1 MLCCPAIG
9 HGWLPAGRWRMLR
22 AAHTGAARQLIESG
36 AENMFRSWL
45 RGTALVGVGL
55 FSVVALGKEKQPT
68 ALVVGGGLAGLAA
81 AWELQRDGWQ
91 VTLLEARASAGGR
104 SSLASGEWIG
114 SAKVQPL
121 LNDYL
126 GHFKLK
132 TQPVPEAVRGTGYLI
147 DGTYFSAA
155 ELAKRQPTIAEGLR
169 RYEQAIDEL
178 AASIKDPLD
187 PAADRKLFA
196 LDQGNAARWLDE
208 LKLPITARQLVNQR
222 IRSHYDE
229 PSRLSLLYL
238 AQQTRVYRGIDE
250 DELYTARL
258 PGGSQVLAQAL
269 VKELKTVKTGVRVS
283 AISQDREG
291 VTVKVGSVGYSA
303 DYLVL
308 AVPLRALGQIQFTPA
323 LTERHRGALK
333 STSYGWRDQLLLK
346 FKSPVWESKT
356 RLSGRIYSN
365 QGLGMLW
372 VEPATKSSANMLIN
386 LSGDNARLLKAFGD
400 RQVADQLLIRLHEH
414 YPKARGAFTGYE
426 IRRYSSDS
434 GLVGAYV
441 AYGPGQISRYWR
453 VWEQPLE
460 RVAFAGEHT
469 DPLYPGTLEGA
480 LRSGKRAAEQ
490 LRELRAGRQPQPPLI
505 TRLDQ
510 LATVQAKATPGAE
523 QPAED
528 EHKKEGLFARL
539 IQLFR

>member
-1 MLCCPAIG
+1 M
-9 HGWLPAGRWRMLR
+9 
-22 AAHTGAARQLIESG
+22 
-36 AENMFRSWL
+36 
-45 RGTALVGVGL
+45 GL
-55 FSVVALGKEKQPT
+55 FSVVVLGKEKQPT

-104 SSLASGEWIG
+104 SSLAGDEWIG
-114 SAKVQPL
+114 SARVQPL

-126 GHFKLK
+126 AHFKLK
-132 TQPVPEAVRGTGYLI
+132 AQPVPEAVRGTGYLI

-155 ELAKRQPTIAEGLR
+155 ELAKQQPATAEGLK
-169 RYEQAIDEL
+169 RYEQAIDAL

-187 PAADRKLFA
+187 PASDRKLFA

-238 AQQTRVYRGIDE
+238 AQQTRVYRGIDTG
-250 DELYTARL
+250 ELRAARL

-269 VKELKTVKTGVRVS
+269 VKALKTVKTGVRVS
-283 AISQDREG
+283 AISQDRTG
-291 VTVKVGSVGYSA
+291 VTVKAGDVGYSA

-308 AVPLRALGQIQFTPA
+308 AVPLRALGQIQFSPTLP
-323 LTERHRGALK
+323 ERHRGALQG
-333 STSYGWRDQLLLK
+333 TSYGWRDQLLLK
-346 FKSPVWESKT
+346 FKSPVWESKA
-356 RLSGRIYSN
+356 RLSGNIYSN

-372 VEPATKSSANMLIN
+372 VEPATRGGANVLIN

-426 IRRYSSDS
+426 IRRYSGDS
-434 GLVGAYV
+434 GLVGAYL

-453 VWEQPLE
+453 LWEQPLE

-480 LRSGKRAAEQ
+480 LRSGKRAAGQ
-490 LRELRAGRQPQPPLI
+490 LRELYAGRPVPAPQI

-510 LATVQAKATPGAE
+510 PAAVPPKVAAE
-523 QPAED
+523 APAEG
-528 EHKKEGLFARL
+528 ERKPGFFARL
-539 IQLFR
+539 AQLFR

>member
-1 MLCCPAIG
+1 
-9 HGWLPAGRWRMLR
+9 
-22 AAHTGAARQLIESG
+22 
-36 AENMFRSWL
+36 MFRSWL
-45 RGTALVGVGL
+45 RGTALVGMGL
-55 FSVVALGKEKQPT
+55 FSVVVLGKEKQPT

-91 VTLLEARASAGGR
+91 VTLLEARSGVGGR
-104 SSLASGEWIG
+104 SGLAGGEWIG
-114 SAKVQPL
+114 SAKAQPL

-126 GHFKLK
+126 ARLKLK
-132 TQPVPEAVRGTGYLI
+132 TQPAPEAVRGTGYLI
-147 DGTYFSAA
+147 DGAYFSAA
-155 ELAKRQPTIAEGLR
+155 ELASRQPATAEGLK
-169 RYEQAIDEL
+169 RYEQAIGAL

-187 PAADRKLFA
+187 PASDRKLFA

-208 LKLPITARQLVNQR
+208 LNLPITARQLVNQR

-238 AQQTRVYRGIDE
+238 AQQTRVYHGIDAG
-250 DELYTARL
+250 ELRVARL

-269 VKELKTVKTGVRVS
+269 AKELKTVKTGVRVS
-283 AISQDREG
+283 AISQDRAG
-291 VTVKVGSVGYSA
+291 VTAKVGDVGYSA

-308 AVPLRALGQIQFTPA
+308 AVPLRALGQIQFSPA
-323 LTERHRGALK
+323 LPERHRGALQ
-333 STSYGWRDQLLLK
+333 STNYGWRDQLLLK
-346 FKSPVWESKT
+346 FKSPVWESKA
-356 RLSGRIYSN
+356 RLSGNIYSN

-372 VEPATKSSANMLIN
+372 VEPATKGGANVLIN

-414 YPKARGAFTGYE
+414 YPKARGAFAGYE
-426 IRRYSSDS
+426 IRRYSGDN
-434 GLVGAYV
+434 GLGGAYL

-453 VWEQPLE
+453 LWEQPLE

-480 LRSGKRAAEQ
+480 LRSGRRAAEQ
-490 LRELRAGRQPQPPLI
+490 LRELHAGRPVPAPRI

-510 LATVQAKATPGAE
+510 PAPPPAGAALVAG
-523 QPAED
+523 QPAEN
-528 EHKKEGLFARL
+528 ERGTGFFSRL
-539 IQLFR
+539 TRLFR